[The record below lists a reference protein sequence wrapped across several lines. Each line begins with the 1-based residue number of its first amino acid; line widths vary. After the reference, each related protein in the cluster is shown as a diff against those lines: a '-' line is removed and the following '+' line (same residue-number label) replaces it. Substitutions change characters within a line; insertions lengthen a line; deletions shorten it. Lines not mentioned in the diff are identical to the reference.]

1 VTRPPPEVVCVGEA
15 LVDFFPA
22 EEGARGR
29 ALRDVARFE
38 RHCGGAP
45 ANTAIGLARLGVR
58 AALVTTL
65 GDDEFG
71 RFLEANLAAEGVDV
85 RARWTK
91 EARTGLAFVGWDAGG
106 DRRFLFY
113 RRPSADEFLDADAV
127 DAAAAAIGGA
137 RFVHL
142 CTNTLIREPARA
154 AHRRAMELAAR
165 AGVPLLVDLNLR
177 MHLWP
182 TEKDAFDAARAMAAA
197 ATVLKV
203 DRAEATALT
212 GESDPVAAARALVR
226 AAPSGTDGGC
236 ATVLGC
242 VTLGEEGAAWAR
254 RGGGAGLKEAP
265 AVDVVDTTGAGDA
278 FTAALAASVLAA
290 GGEAAALDDRTVAAA
305 VAAAVAAGSACVTRV
320 GATTAMP
327 RRGR

>member
-1 VTRPPPEVVCVGEA
+1 MTRPPPEVVCVGEA

-38 RHCGGAP
+38 RHSGGAP

-58 AALVTTL
+58 AALVTML
-65 GDDEFG
+65 GEDEFG
-71 RFLEANLAAEGVDV
+71 HFLAAHLAAEGVDV
-85 RARWTK
+85 RACWTR
-91 EARTGLAFVGWDAGG
+91 EARTGLAFVGWDARG

-113 RRPSADEFLDADAV
+113 RRPSADELLDAAAV
-127 DAAAAAIGGA
+127 DAAAAAVTGA

-142 CTNTLIREPARA
+142 CTNTLIRAPARA
-154 AHRRAMELAAR
+154 AHRRAMELAAG

-177 MHLWP
+177 IHLWP
-182 TEKDAFDAARAMAAA
+182 TEQDAFDAARTMAAA

-203 DRAEATALT
+203 DGAEAQALT

-226 AAPSGTDGGC
+226 PDARSSAGGC
-236 ATVLGC
+236 ATVLSC
-242 VTLGEEGAAWAR
+242 VTLGENGAAWAR

-265 AVDVVDTTGAGDA
+265 VVDVLDTTGAGDA
-278 FTAALAASVLAA
+278 FTAALAAAVLAA
-290 GGEAAALDDRTVAAA
+290 GGDAAALDDASAAAA

-327 RRGR
+327 RGGR